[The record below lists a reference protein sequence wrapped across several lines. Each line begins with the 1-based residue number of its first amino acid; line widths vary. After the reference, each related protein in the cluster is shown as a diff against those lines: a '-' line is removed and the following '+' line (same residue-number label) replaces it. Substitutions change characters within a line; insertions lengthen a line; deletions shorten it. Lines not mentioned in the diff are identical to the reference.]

1 MDNQQLYQDI
11 ETLPENLK
19 EEVKDFV
26 DFLKHKAEKIAEPK
40 KQRVYGY
47 AKGAFKMADDFD
59 EPLEDFKD
67 YM

>member
-1 MDNQQLYQDI
+1 MDSAQLYNDI

-26 DFLKHKAEKIAEPK
+26 ESLKRKVQKQEPEKK
-40 KQRVYGY
+40 KREYGY
-47 AKGAFKMADDFD
+47 AKGAFIMSDDFD